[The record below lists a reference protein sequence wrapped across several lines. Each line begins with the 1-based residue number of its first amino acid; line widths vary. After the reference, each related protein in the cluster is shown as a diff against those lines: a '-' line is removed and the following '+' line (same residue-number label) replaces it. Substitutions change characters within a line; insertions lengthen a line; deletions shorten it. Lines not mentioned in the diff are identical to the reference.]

1 MEYLSKLLAFYREH
15 ETLLNFLF
23 WVLLT
28 AGLNT
33 LLKKKTA
40 EEWERWAMS
49 KPLGA
54 FFIEVLRAAGVDPAK
69 ITLAV
74 QRYSAR
80 KVQKLPDDLFD
91 RLPVSPALK
100 EALRDP
106 ELRGFVE
113 RMVLSGGHL
122 VEPKPHPV
130 APVPPTPPPPAG

>member
-15 ETLLNFLF
+15 EALLNFLF
-23 WVLLT
+23 WPLLT
-28 AGLNT
+28 ALLNI
-33 LLKKKTA
+33 LLKKKSA

-54 FFIEVLRAAGVDPAK
+54 FFVEVLRAVGLDPSK
-69 ITLAV
+69 ITLAF
-74 QRYSAR
+74 QRYAAR
-80 KVQKLPDDLFD
+80 KVQKVPDDLFD
-91 RLPVSPALK
+91 RLPLSPTLK

-122 VEPKPHPV
+122 AEPAPHPV
-130 APVPPTPPPPAG
+130 APVPPTPLPPAG